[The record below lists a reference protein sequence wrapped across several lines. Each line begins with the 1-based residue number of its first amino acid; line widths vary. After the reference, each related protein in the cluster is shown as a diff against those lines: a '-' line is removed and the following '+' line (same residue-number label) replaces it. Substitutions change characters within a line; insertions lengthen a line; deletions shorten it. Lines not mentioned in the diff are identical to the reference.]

1 MGDILKFRKKVE
13 VKKPKVIGHRISFY
27 TDQEI
32 DLTLM
37 ALNTYAWKEIRY
49 TVDNMKTLEPL
60 FIQMCLL
67 KLNESGFLSAYAKQ
81 VVKNILNNFEE
92 ITEIDYAN

>member
-13 VKKPKVIGHRISFY
+13 DKKPKVIGHRISFY

-37 ALNTYAWKEIRY
+37 ALNTYAWEEVKY
-49 TVDNMKTLEPL
+49 TVDTMKCLDPV

-67 KLNESGFLSAYAKQ
+67 KLNESGFLSVYAKQ
-81 VVKNILNNFEE
+81 IVKNILNNFEE